1 MKQIIIISA
10 LLLIVISCT
19 KEEKKFEAFSAEA
32 FAYDIGDSWEVNA
45 AVRIKGFSQSENSG
59 THSASVKYNVNLI
72 YPDGKKVES
81 VYSDKK
87 NESKR
92 EEIMDIPLEAQFNLD
107 SSLVDGNYTLVFDVE
122 DINSKSTATARVTF
136 ELKK

>member
-1 MKQIIIISA
+1 MKK
-10 LLLIVISCT
+10 LFVLFVLLIVTFSCGK
-19 KEEKKFEAFSAEA
+19 KETKFEAFSPEA

-45 AVRIKGFSQSENSG
+45 ALRVKGFAQIEKDG
-59 THSASVKYNVNLI
+59 THSAAVKYSVSLI
-72 YPDGKKVES
+72 YPDGKEVDS

-87 NESKR
+87 NESKK